1 MAVYAVGVDLGGTNI
16 KAGVCDAEGRVRS
29 KLSITTEGQRGPEG
43 VLDRIA
49 EAARSAAER
58 AGFRL
63 SEVQAVGVGAPGTMD
78 FEAGVVTIAPNLPG
92 WRDVRL
98 REGVFR
104 RLGVTTVIENDAN
117 AAAFGEYWAGAGRSA
132 SLGTQ
137 AEGGT
142 LLAGSASAAGAS
154 RQEGTESHA
163 DPMVLFTLG
172 TGVGGGIVIGGEVL
186 HGASG
191 SAAELGHLIIHFGGR
206 QCGCGNRGCLE
217 AYASATA
224 MVARFREAVQAGA
237 GSSLAEKVRSG
248 GEITAEGIHTA
259 AVAGDRLSGEILTE
273 TGVLLGYGVVSIV
286 HAVNPQRVVLSGG
299 MIGAG
304 EMLMEPVRRTVKE
317 MAFPQAQKR
326 LEVVF
331 AHLGGDAGFIGA
343 AGCALRSSATSA

>member
-1 MAVYAVGVDLGGTNI
+1 MAVYAVGVDVGGTNI
-16 KAGVCDAEGRVRS
+16 KAGVCDGEGRVLS

-49 EAARSAAER
+49 EAARAAAER

-63 SEVQAVGVGAPGTMD
+63 TDVQAVGVGAPGTMD

-98 REGVFR
+98 QEGVAR

-117 AAAFGEYWAGAGRSA
+117 AAAFGEYWAGAGA
-132 SLGTQ
+132 D
-137 AEGGT
+137 
-142 LLAGSASAAGAS
+142 
-154 RQEGTESHA
+154 A

-172 TGVGGGIVIGGEVL
+172 TGVGGGIVIGGELL

-191 SAAELGHLIIHFGGR
+191 SAAELGHLIIQFGGR

-224 MVARFREAVQAGA
+224 MVARFREAVQGGA
-237 GSSLAEKVRSG
+237 ESSLAETVRSG

-259 AVAGDRLSGEILTE
+259 AVAGDELSGKILTE

-331 AHLGGDAGFIGA
+331 ARLGGDAGFIGA

>member
-16 KAGVCDAEGRVRS
+16 KAGVCDAEGRVLA
-29 KLSITTEGQRGPEG
+29 KLSITTEGQRGPER

-63 SEVQAVGVGAPGTMD
+63 ADVQAVGVGAPGTMD
-78 FEAGVVTIAPNLPG
+78 FEAGVVTFAPNLPG

-98 REGVFR
+98 REGVAR

-132 SLGTQ
+132 SLGTRS
-137 AEGGT
+137 EGGT
-142 LLAGSASAAGAS
+142 LLGGSASAAGGS
-154 RQEGTESHA
+154 RPNEGEPRA

-191 SAAELGHLIIHFGGR
+191 SAAELGHLIIRYGGR

-237 GSSLAEKVRSG
+237 GSSLADTVRSG
-248 GEITAEGIHTA
+248 GDITAEGIHSA
-259 AVAGDRLSGEILTE
+259 AVAGDQLSREILTE
-273 TGVLLGYGVVSIV
+273 TGVLLGYGIVSIV

-331 AHLGGDAGFIGA
+331 ARLGGDAGFIGA
-343 AGCALRSSATSA
+343 AGCALQSSATSA

>member
-16 KAGVCDAEGRVRS
+16 KAGVCDGEGRVLS

-63 SEVQAVGVGAPGTMD
+63 TDVQAVGVGAPGTMD

-92 WRDVRL
+92 WRDVHL
-98 REGVFR
+98 REGVAR

-117 AAAFGEYWAGAGRSA
+117 AAAFGEYWAGAGA
-132 SLGTQ
+132 D
-137 AEGGT
+137 
-142 LLAGSASAAGAS
+142 
-154 RQEGTESHA
+154 A

-172 TGVGGGIVIGGEVL
+172 TGVGGGIVIGGELL

-191 SAAELGHLIIHFGGR
+191 SAAELGHLIIQFGGR

-224 MVARFREAVQAGA
+224 MVARFREAVQGA
-237 GSSLAEKVRSG
+237 PDPAPLGRGPGRAASSLAEKVRSG

-259 AVAGDRLSGEILTE
+259 ALAGDELSRQILTE
-273 TGVLLGYGVVSIV
+273 TGVLLGYGIVSIV

-331 AHLGGDAGFIGA
+331 ARLGGDAGFIGA

>member
-1 MAVYAVGVDLGGTNI
+1 MPVFAVGVDLGGTNI
-16 KAGVCDAEGRVRS
+16 KAGVCDADGRVS
-29 KLSITTEGQRGPEG
+29 AKLSIATEGERGPER

-58 AGFRL
+58 AGLRL
-63 SEVQAVGVGAPGTMD
+63 SDVEAVGVGAPGTMD

-98 REGVFR
+98 REGVAR

-117 AAAFGEYWAGAGRSA
+117 AAAFGEYWAGAGA
-132 SLGTQ
+132 D
-137 AEGGT
+137 
-142 LLAGSASAAGAS
+142 
-154 RQEGTESHA
+154 A

-172 TGVGGGIVIGGEVL
+172 TGVGGGIVIGGELL

-191 SAAELGHLIIHFGGR
+191 SAAELGHLIIQFGGR

-224 MVARFREAVQAGA
+224 MVARFREAVQG
-237 GSSLAEKVRSG
+237 GRRSSLAEKVRSG
-248 GEITAEGIHTA
+248 GEITAEGIHRA
-259 AVAGDRLSGEILTE
+259 AVAGDELSREVLTE
-273 TGVLLGYGVVSIV
+273 TGVLLGYGIVSIV

-304 EMLMEPVRRTVKE
+304 EMLMEPVRRTVRE
-317 MAFPQAQKR
+317 MSFPQAQKR

-331 AHLGGDAGFIGA
+331 ARLGGDAGFIGA